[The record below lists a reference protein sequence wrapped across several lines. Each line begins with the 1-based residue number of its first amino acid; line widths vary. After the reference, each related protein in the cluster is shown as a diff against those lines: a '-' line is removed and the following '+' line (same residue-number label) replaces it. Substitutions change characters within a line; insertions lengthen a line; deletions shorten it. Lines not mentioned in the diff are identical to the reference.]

1 MTEGDR
7 IDELNKKKQIYSNL
21 TGALVNA
28 YMATD
33 VTNPDSKKQYA
44 LGALSLL
51 WDVPT
56 ALGEK
61 GWRASL
67 KGVKE
72 EILRGDISKIKEPA
86 AYVLLDSE
94 LKEYKRRMADTLD
107 AAAKSGP
114 VQAYLI
120 NAVSTGS
127 PADEMENLENILR
140 TPVSDAERDQY
151 INDLAGQIS
160 DPASSALA
168 KVYMSR
174 TVSKEAVKA
183 AKVTEKVESMKPSD
197 MNAIESFLNGV
208 KSMQIE
214 QGDDES
220 TIQNKLNGAGEA
232 AIKLG
237 RAFSLMAHW
246 EEVIKGANKYLVY
259 LEQL

>member
-7 IDELNKKKQIYSNL
+7 IDESNKKKQIYSNL
-21 TGALVNA
+21 TGALANT

-33 VTNPDSKKQYA
+33 VTDPNSKKQYA
-44 LGALSLL
+44 LGVLSLL

-72 EILRGDISKIKEPA
+72 EIVRGNISKIKDPA
-86 AYVLLDSE
+86 AYVLLDGQ
-94 LKEYKRRMADTLD
+94 LKGYKKKMVDTLY
-107 AAAKSGP
+107 AVAKGGP

-120 NAVSTGS
+120 NAASTGS
-127 PADEMENLENILR
+127 PADEMENLENILEA
-140 TPVSDAERDQY
+140 PVSDAERDQY
-151 INDLAGQIS
+151 IDDLAGRIT

-168 KVYMSR
+168 KAYMSR

-197 MNAIESFLNGV
+197 MNAIENFLNEV
-208 KSMQIE
+208 ESMQIE
-214 QGDDES
+214 QGDDEP
-220 TIQNKLNGAGEA
+220 TIQSKLNRAGEA

-237 RAFSLMAHW
+237 RAFSLTTHW
-246 EEVIKGANKYLVY
+246 EKVIGEANKYLMY